1 MYTWHF
7 LSYLYKQLHYISFY
21 MYTHNITYSSIKTS
35 TMLWLWS
42 FFYFLAVSQIL
53 KNTFAHKCM
62 YRALYGKKFRPNSL
76 SLYFDIF
83 ETCSVIIHWTITI
96 LRLCLYEFWRLKKVW
111 VNKYCTWNNFNT
123 SLLYNVKN
131 PPLHMSELV
140 L

>member
-1 MYTWHF
+1 M
-7 LSYLYKQLHYISFY
+7 SYLYIQLHYISFC
-21 MYTHNITYSSIKTS
+21 MYTHNITYGSIKAS

-42 FFYFLAVSQIL
+42 FFYFLAVSKI
-53 KNTFAHKCM
+53 KKKHTTFAHKCM

-83 ETCSVIIHWTITI
+83 ETCSVIIHSTITV

-111 VNKYCTWNNFNT
+111 LHKNCTRNTFNT

-131 PPLHMSELV
+131 STLHTSEFV